1 VQRILAILKYIKKA
15 ISFFKKI
22 ENQHLKI
29 DSIVEDPEK
38 GLLFLI
44 IRINGK
50 CTPPIKKMPYE
61 LLMEGNVKISSMFTQ
76 KDFNLLIQTMLEN
89 QKRVIKRKY
98 KKNYLL
104 IKHQY
109 SEHIGEPLL
118 IYQNTS
124 TGQFYIKPAQEIFSD
139 IDLIQNFDSRD
150 SACIG
155 NIVGAYEV
163 EIELKNRAI
172 SNHENMNNVI
182 RSDNSVLI
190 N

>member
-1 VQRILAILKYIKKA
+1 MQRILAVFKYIKRA
-15 ISFFKKI
+15 ISFLKKF

-38 GLLFLI
+38 ELLFLI

-50 CTPPIKKMPYE
+50 CTPPMKKMPYE
-61 LLMEGNVKISSMFTQ
+61 LLMESNVKISSMFNQ

-109 SEHIGEPLL
+109 SEHTGEPLL
-118 IYQNTS
+118 VYQNTS

-155 NIVGAYEV
+155 NIVGSYEA
-163 EIELKNRAI
+163 EKELKNRSA
-172 SNHENMNNVI
+172 SNYGSNNVI
-182 RSDNSVLI
+182 RFDNSVLT